1 METITAIFGE
11 VYQADGAIKK
21 RRIRQV
27 VEGSFI
33 VYCRGSD
40 RGASIFPIK
49 VRRWTPYT
57 EYETEM
63 VSK

>member
-1 METITAIFGE
+1 MEVITAIFGE

-49 VRRWTPYT
+49 SAQVDTIYG
-57 EYETEM
+57 
-63 VSK
+63 V